1 MISVSGP
8 ERTTAPLV
16 LLAARTD
23 LPGKRAFQVSGNTS
37 VPPLTPP
44 PFTCGLRIRGA
55 LQLDQSF
62 ILRLAR
68 DSPHRGSSFTFAE
81 EDLPSAAGGAED
93 AAASRRRRR
102 RLHRQERRSTRHV
115 GSPEGRST
123 LTGHGGDA
131 PSGGPELVPCWS
143 PPRYQ
148 ARTQARIKGSG
159 GRVFLSA
166 ERPERGWGGGF
177 KGRLEI
183 VIDARLCSSS
193 DYVKMV
199 IFKPKL

>member
-16 LLAARTD
+16 LLAARTGKD

-37 VPPLTPP
+37 VAPLTPP

-68 DSPHRGSSFTFAE
+68 YSPHRGSSFTSAE

-102 RLHRQERRSTRHV
+102 RLHRQERRSVRHV
-115 GSPEGRST
+115 GSPEGGAHSQATVETHPPVDRSSCPA
-123 LTGHGGDA
+123 G
-131 PSGGPELVPCWS
+131 VPTIPGAHPGTNKGEWWEGVS
-143 PPRYQ
+143 VG
-148 ARTQARIKGSG
+148 RTAWAGV
-159 GRVFLSA
+159 GRWV
-166 ERPERGWGGGF
+166 
-177 KGRLEI
+177 
-183 VIDARLCSSS
+183 
-193 DYVKMV
+193 
-199 IFKPKL
+199 